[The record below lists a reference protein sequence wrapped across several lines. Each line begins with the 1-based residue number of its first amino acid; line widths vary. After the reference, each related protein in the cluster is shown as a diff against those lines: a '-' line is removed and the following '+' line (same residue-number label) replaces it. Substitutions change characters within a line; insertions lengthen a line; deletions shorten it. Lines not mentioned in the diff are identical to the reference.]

1 MKRSIFCFLLLVL
14 FYGCSNEPEKKQ
26 ANTPADTSV
35 LVIKDEDGLS
45 QQDSIKATGRQ
56 VLTFLK
62 TKNYT
67 ELVKYFSSEGV
78 RFSPYAY
85 IDKSNSKI
93 LTPDDFLNAINNKQ
107 VFTWGS
113 FDGTGNPIKL
123 TVKDYFNK
131 FVYTADFLN
140 AEAVGINEVIKQ
152 GNTINNLK
160 DFYPNHYFIDYHFS
174 GFEQKYKGMDWAS
187 LRLVFEKQDGQ
198 YFIVAII
205 HDQWAS

>member
-1 MKRSIFCFLLLVL
+1 MKRSIFCFLLAVL
-14 FYGCSNEPEKKQ
+14 IYGCNNQTEKKEQ
-26 ANTPADTSV
+26 PATADTSAV
-35 LVIKDEDGLS
+35 VIQEADGLS

-56 VLTFLK
+56 ILTFLK
-62 TKNYT
+62 TKNYP
-67 ELVKYFSSEGV
+67 ELVKYFSNEGV

-85 IDKSNSKI
+85 IDKATSKI
-93 LTPDDFLNAINNKQ
+93 LTPDDFLNAINKKQ
-107 VFTWGS
+107 TFTWGS
-113 FDGTGNPIKL
+113 FDGTGDQINL
-123 TVKDYFNK
+123 TVNDYLDK

-152 GNTINNLK
+152 GNSKNNLK
-160 DFYPNHYFIDYHFS
+160 DFYPNHFFIDYHFS

-205 HDQWAS
+205 HDQWTS